1 MSITFGATLSGTS
14 SATLVMDVS
23 ADGEAFTGTFADFQ
37 VEANNGVGA
46 STPMA
51 ARWEWLVLPL
61 ADTPQGDSITVSV
74 SGHVITEDAARGT
87 LVISVNGQ
95 VTVTSFPPS
104 SDEGFVRSVRYL
116 TSGFDTEF
124 RLAVGVLVEGDS
136 QSCSAASV
144 TVSAVD
150 AEIGLDAPEPGDV
163 EPAAAPA

>member
-1 MSITFGATLSGTS
+1 MSSTFGAKLSGTS

-23 ADGEAFTGTFADFQ
+23 ADGEAFTGAFADFQ
-37 VEANNGVGA
+37 VEVNNVAGA
-46 STPMA
+46 SAPMA

-74 SGHVITEDAARGT
+74 SGYVTTQDAARGT

-95 VTVTSFPPS
+95 VTVTGFPPS

-136 QSCSAASV
+136 QSCSLALV
-144 TVSAVD
+144 TVEAVD
-150 AEIGLDAPEPGDV
+150 AKVGLDTPEPGDDGLV
-163 EPAAAPA
+163 I